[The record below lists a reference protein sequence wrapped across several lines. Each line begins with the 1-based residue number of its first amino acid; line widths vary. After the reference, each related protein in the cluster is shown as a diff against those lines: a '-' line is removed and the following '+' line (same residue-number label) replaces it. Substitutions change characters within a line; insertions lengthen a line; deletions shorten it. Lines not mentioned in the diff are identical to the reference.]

1 MKKLKKYENIEI
13 KKKEYKISIF
23 WTIFQIG
30 GSFFGIWG
38 PFELFLDFGS
48 FLKYFLTF
56 PKF

>member
-1 MKKLKKYENIEI
+1 MVEMTGNGKNIKKLKKYKNIEI

-23 WTIFQIG
+23 WDNFSDW

-48 FLKYFLTF
+48 F
-56 PKF
+56 